1 MFAKC
6 GYQSVY
12 GTVSCGG
19 ERRNGKTT
27 YKIVIPTN
35 TTAKIILPDGEKTLT
50 AGEYE
55 LTVQGN
61 GN

>member
-12 GTVSCGG
+12 GTVSCGR

-35 TTAKIILPDGEKTLT
+35 TTAKVILPDGEKTLT

-55 LTVQGN
+55 LTVQEN